1 MAPAD
6 RLHAIVPLAAP
17 PRVRTRA
24 MTTLTTILL
33 ASAALAV
40 CVHLIGV
47 FSALAHLRRR
57 RHPAPAPREWPA
69 ISMLKPV
76 KGLEENLDFCLRSL
90 YSQDYAGPREVV
102 FASANRDDPGLEVAR
117 RIASEFP
124 HIRTRFVLS
133 NEEWGF
139 NPKVS
144 NLRGALVAASHDL
157 VLQTDANVWAPPD
170 YLRSVV
176 SEFIAERASL
186 LSSLVT
192 GIGERS
198 PGAAME
204 NLQLSSYVAPA
215 CCSAL
220 KFGGVTCVI
229 GKSMLFRKSEL
240 KQLGGLELVK
250 DSLAEDFLMGRHY
263 VEQGKKVILS
273 ATPICNVNV
282 DMPLERSLGRH
293 ARWLKMR
300 AVIHVPAFIADF
312 FLNPVALSLLAFIS
326 SGFEASMGLSAL
338 GLIVAKMA
346 VDGIMVRL
354 VRGVPMRLVHLCWAP
369 VKDVLMFGVWVYA
382 IFSRSVEWRGIRFR
396 MGPDSLLMPD
406 RGALPVRVLR
416 RVIGG

>member
-1 MAPAD
+1 MN
-6 RLHAIVPLAAP
+6 
-17 PRVRTRA
+17 
-24 MTTLTTILL
+24 TLTSILL

-40 CVHLIGV
+40 CVHLMGV
-47 FSALAHLRRR
+47 FSALLHVQRRKR
-57 RHPAPAPREWPA
+57 PATPPSVLPP
-69 ISMLKPV
+69 ISLLKPV
-76 KGLEENLDFCLRSL
+76 KGLEENLELCLRSF
-90 YSQDYAGPREVV
+90 YEQDYAGSMEIV
-102 FASANRDDPGLEVAR
+102 FASGKREDPALDVAR
-117 RIASEFP
+117 RLAAEYP

-144 NLRGALVAASHDL
+144 NLQGALRGASHDL
-157 VLQTDANVWAPPD
+157 VLQTDANVWAPSD
-170 YLRSVV
+170 YLTSIV
-176 SEFIAERASL
+176 SEMLAERASL

-198 PGAAME
+198 AGAAME
-204 NLQLSSYVAPA
+204 NLQLSAYVAPA

-263 VEQGKKVILS
+263 VEQGKKVVLS
-273 ATPICNVNV
+273 ATPIRNVNV
-282 DMPLERSLGRH
+282 DMPIERSLSRH

-312 FLNPVALSLLAFIS
+312 FLNPVALAILAWLS
-326 SGFEASMGLSAL
+326 SGLDVSLGMIAL
-338 GLIVAKMA
+338 TVIAAKM
-346 VDGIMVRL
+346 VLDGLMVRL
-354 VRGVPMRLVHLCWAP
+354 VRGVPMRMRHLLWAP
-369 VKDVLMFGVWVYA
+369 AKDLLMFGVWVYA
-382 IFSRSVEWRGIRFR
+382 IFSRSVEWRGLRFR

-406 RGALPVRVLR
+406 RGPLPVRVLR

>member
-1 MAPAD
+1 MN
-6 RLHAIVPLAAP
+6 
-17 PRVRTRA
+17 
-24 MTTLTTILL
+24 TLTSVLL

-40 CVHLIGV
+40 CVHMSGV
-47 FSALAHLRRR
+47 LSALVHLRRR
-57 RHPAPAPREWPA
+57 RHPPVAPQIFPA
-69 ISMLKPV
+69 VSMLKPV
-76 KGLEENLDFCLRSL
+76 KGLEENLELCLRSF
-90 YSQDYAGPREVV
+90 YSQDYEGPLEIV
-102 FASANRDDPGLEVAR
+102 FASANRHDPALRVAR
-117 RIASEFP
+117 QIAADYP
-124 HIRTRFVLS
+124 HVSTRFVLS

-144 NLRGALVAASHDL
+144 NLQGALSAARHDL
-157 VLQTDANVWAPPD
+157 VLQTDANVWAPAD
-170 YLRSVV
+170 YLRTVV
-176 SEFIAERASL
+176 AEFLDEKASL

-204 NLQLSSYVAPA
+204 NLQLSAYVAPA

-220 KFGGVTCVI
+220 KLGGVACVI

-263 VEQGKKVILS
+263 VEQGKKVVLS
-273 ATPICNVNV
+273 ATPIRNVNV

-312 FLNPVALSLLAFIS
+312 FLNPVALSLLAWIS
-326 SGFEASMGLSAL
+326 SSFEQSL
-338 GLIVAKMA
+338 GLFAI
-346 VDGIMVRL
+346 GIILTKLAIDSMMVRL
-354 VRGVPMRLVHLCWAP
+354 VRGVPMKLVHLVWAP
-369 VKDVLMFGVWVYA
+369 VKDVLMFGVWIYA

-396 MGPDSLLMPD
+396 MGPESLLMPD

>member
-1 MAPAD
+1 MN
-6 RLHAIVPLAAP
+6 
-17 PRVRTRA
+17 
-24 MTTLTTILL
+24 TLTTILL

-40 CVHLIGV
+40 CVHMSGV
-47 FSALAHLRRR
+47 LSALVHLRRR
-57 RHPAPAPREWPA
+57 RHPAVVPAVLPA
-69 ISMLKPV
+69 VSMLKPV
-76 KGLEENLDFCLRSL
+76 KGLEENLELCLRSF
-90 YSQDYAGPREVV
+90 YAQDYAGPLEII
-102 FASANRDDPGLEVAR
+102 FASADRDDPALVVAR
-117 RIASEFP
+117 KIASDYP
-124 HIRTRFVLS
+124 HVRTRFVLS
-133 NEEWGF
+133 NEDWGF

-144 NLRGALVAASHDL
+144 NLQGALSAASHDL

-176 SEFIAERASL
+176 AEFLEEGASL

-204 NLQLSSYVAPA
+204 NLQLSAYVAPA

-220 KFGGVTCVI
+220 KLGGVACVI
-229 GKSMLFRKSEL
+229 GKSMLFRRSEL
-240 KQLGGLELVK
+240 RQVGGLELVK

-263 VEQGKKVILS
+263 VEQGKKVVLS
-273 ATPICNVNV
+273 ATPIRNVNV
-282 DMPLERSLGRH
+282 DMTLERSLGRH

-312 FLNPVALSLLAFIS
+312 FLNPVALSLLAWLS
-326 SGFEASMGLSAL
+326 SGFDQSL
-338 GLIVAKMA
+338 GLIAGAIVLAKLA
-346 VDGIMVRL
+346 IDSAMVRL
-354 VRGVPMRLVHLCWAP
+354 VRGVPMRLHHLVWAP

-396 MGPDSLLMPD
+396 MGPESLLMPD